1 MLYKKIK
8 LKSYIDNDI
17 FNVMSDVETVQ
28 TLLKTHSV
36 KLVIINS
43 NRSSKKKYIVKNV
56 ERACLLN
63 SCFSVYVSDFGY
75 IYFKD
80 VFYDNSQDLRDA
92 YILYI

>member
-1 MLYKKIK
+1 MLYKKIN

-36 KLVIINS
+36 KLVIINNS
-43 NRSSKKKYIVKNV
+43 SSKKKYIVKNV
-56 ERACLLN
+56 ERAHLLN
-63 SCFSVYVSDFGY
+63 SCFSVYTSDFGY

-80 VFYDNSQDLRDA
+80 IFYDNTQDLRDA

>member
-8 LKSYIDNDI
+8 LKSYIVHDLS
-17 FNVMSDVETVQ
+17 NVMSDIETVQ

-36 KLVIINS
+36 KLVIINNS
-43 NRSSKKKYIVKNV
+43 SSKKRYIVKNV
-56 ERACLLN
+56 ERSHLLN
-63 SCFSVYVSDFGY
+63 GCFSVYVSDLGY

-80 VFYDNSQDLRDA
+80 IFYDNSQDLRDA